1 MITRT
6 HALPV
11 VRQCQLLEL
20 ARSTAYVQPRPV
32 SAADL
37 ALMRRIDAWH
47 LAAPFAGVRM
57 LRDLLRREG
66 HRIGRKRVRTIMA
79 RMGID
84 ALYRKPH
91 ASQRHPAHRVYPYL
105 LRHLAITRPNHV
117 WVADITYAPM
127 TRGFVYLFA
136 VMDWAS
142 RRVLAWRLSNT
153 LTTDFCIEAVQE
165 APASYGTPDLFNTD
179 QGCQFTSQEFT
190 GLLKDHGIQISMDGI
205 GCRRD
210 NVFVKRL
217 SRSVKYEE
225 VYVRAYNSISAARQG
240 LRRYLTFYNQH
251 RPHRA
256 LDGKTPEQV
265 YYDIL
270 TTRLTAA

>member
-91 ASQRHPAHRVYPYL
+91 TSQRHPAHRVYPYL
-105 LRHLAITRPNHV
+105 LRPSGDHTPQPCVGGRYQCAMQARLETDQLRRL
-117 WVADITYAPM
+117 VAD
-127 TRGFVYLFA
+127 RQLE
-136 VMDWAS
+136 
-142 RRVLAWRLSNT
+142 
-153 LTTDFCIEAVQE
+153 CC
-165 APASYGTPDLFNTD
+165 PAR
-179 QGCQFTSQEFT
+179 E
-190 GLLKDHGIQISMDGI
+190 
-205 GCRRD
+205 
-210 NVFVKRL
+210 
-217 SRSVKYEE
+217 
-225 VYVRAYNSISAARQG
+225 G
-240 LRRYLTFYNQH
+240 LRAEGGCKA
-251 RPHRA
+251 PPGA
-256 LDGKTPEQV
+256 DGGV
-265 YYDIL
+265 S
-270 TTRLTAA
+270 